1 MLRVVIPQDPEQ
13 LDPRF
18 VADFN
23 ELFRYYRDAK
33 LIQLR
38 RTAGKL
44 LAVVQTVVLHYVNV
58 PQDIWLAIDG
68 LLVTVIGT
76 IALEDAAE
84 KLRSIRVEGTFE
96 ETEAPP
102 FSAPGDTLF

>member
-1 MLRVVIPQDPEQ
+1 MNRSLK
-13 LDPRF
+13 
-18 VADFN
+18 N
-23 ELFRYYRDAK
+23 TLFLLLTSRKFLLAV
-33 LIQLR
+33 
-38 RTAGKL
+38 

-84 KLRSIRVEGTFE
+84 KLRSVRVDGSLLEV
-96 ETEAPP
+96 EAPP
-102 FSAPGDTLF
+102 SGEASKLPF